1 MLTPLKQL
9 VIRLS
14 ATHTYSVLKVKGTNG
29 AFIIGIV
36 FAFIAAPCAA
46 PVLLS
51 IILLASL
58 RDYLWASIYMS
69 LFSLGAGIP
78 FFIVGL
84 FAQKIDRSF
93 SWRYT
98 SYLVRWSSYIA
109 GGLLLLIGGLLVAQY
124 LIL

>member
-14 ATHTYSVLKVKGTNG
+14 AAYPHSVLKVKGTNG
-29 AFIIGIV
+29 AFIIGTV

-51 IILLASL
+51 IVLLASL

-69 LFSLGAGIP
+69 LFGLGAGIP
-78 FFIVGL
+78 FFIWVSL
-84 FAQKIDRSF
+84 HKK
-93 SWRYT
+93 
-98 SYLVRWSSYIA
+98 
-109 GGLLLLIGGLLVAQY
+109 
-124 LIL
+124 